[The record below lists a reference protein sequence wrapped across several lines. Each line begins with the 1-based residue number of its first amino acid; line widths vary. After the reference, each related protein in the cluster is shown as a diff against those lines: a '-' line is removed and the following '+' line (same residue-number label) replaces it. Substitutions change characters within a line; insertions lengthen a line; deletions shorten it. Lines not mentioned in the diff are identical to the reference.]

1 MTTEARDNLPARE
14 PFEGISGFLHF
25 AGFRYWTASLLPA
38 LVGTTLPFWLRPP
51 GFSFR
56 WLGAIEFLFATV
68 LFHAGFS
75 FLQARFEDRA
85 TTKWPKSRL
94 LMYAGICI
102 VLACLL
108 GLHLN
113 SGLRLKKFVYENIFI
128 IYGLSAIV
136 VGLLYVAPPVKFC
149 RQVGGEIIISYSLGL
164 IPVLGAYIV
173 QAGDITR
180 TVYLASLPL
189 VVVTGLWV
197 WTDEL
202 ASRIDDENVGR
213 ETMVILFGPRFSGR
227 FVVLALSMLLYATL
241 LLAVFTASLT
251 PLTLIALLLVGLVWK
266 VVAVSWNEY
275 MSSERMLDVRKNAF
289 MLHLATCSIIAA
301 SSLFAQFT

>member
-1 MTTEARDNLPARE
+1 MTKAARDNLPARE
-14 PFEGISGFLHF
+14 PFEGISEFLHF

-75 FLQARFEDRA
+75 FLQAWFQDRA
-85 TTKWPKSRL
+85 TTRWPKSRL
-94 LMYAGICI
+94 LRYAGMCI

-113 SGLRLKKFVYENIFI
+113 SDLHLKKYVYQNIFI
-128 IYGLSAIV
+128 IYGIAVIF
-136 VGLLYVAPPVKFC
+136 VGVLYVAPPFNFW
-149 RQVGGEIIISYSLGL
+149 RQIGGEIIISYSLGL

-189 VVVTGLWV
+189 MVVTGLWV

-213 ETMVILFGPRFSGR
+213 KTMVIEFGPRFSGR

-251 PLTLIALLLVGLVWK
+251 PLTLIALLLVGLMWK
-266 VVAVSWNEY
+266 IVTVSWNEY
-275 MSSERMLDVRKNAF
+275 SCSERMLAVRKNAF

-301 SSLFAQFT
+301 SSLLAQLI

>member
-1 MTTEARDNLPARE
+1 M
-14 PFEGISGFLHF
+14 
-25 AGFRYWTASLLPA
+25 
-38 LVGTTLPFWLRPP
+38 
-51 GFSFR
+51 
-56 WLGAIEFLFATV
+56 
-68 LFHAGFS
+68 
-75 FLQARFEDRA
+75 
-85 TTKWPKSRL
+85 
-94 LMYAGICI
+94 CI

-113 SGLRLKKFVYENIFI
+113 SGLHLNKYVHQNIFI
-128 IYGLSAIV
+128 IYGISVIF
-136 VGLLYVAPPVKFC
+136 VGVLYVAPPFNFW

-189 VVVTGLWV
+189 MVVTGLWV

-213 ETMVILFGPRFSGR
+213 KTMVILFGPRFSGR

-251 PLTLIALLLVGLVWK
+251 PLTLIALLLVGLTWK
-266 VVAVSWNEY
+266 IVAVSWNEY
-275 MSSERMLDVRKNAF
+275 SCSERMLAVRKNAF
-289 MLHLATCSIIAA
+289 MLHLTTCSIIAV
-301 SSLFAQFT
+301 SSLATLLI

>member
-1 MTTEARDNLPARE
+1 M
-14 PFEGISGFLHF
+14 
-25 AGFRYWTASLLPA
+25 
-38 LVGTTLPFWLRPP
+38 
-51 GFSFR
+51 
-56 WLGAIEFLFATV
+56 
-68 LFHAGFS
+68 
-75 FLQARFEDRA
+75 
-85 TTKWPKSRL
+85 
-94 LMYAGICI
+94 CI
-102 VLACLL
+102 VLVCLL

-113 SGLRLKKFVYENIFI
+113 SGLRLNKFVHENIFI
-128 IYGLSAIV
+128 IYGISVIF
-136 VGLLYVAPPVKFC
+136 VGVLYVAPPFNFW

-189 VVVTGLWV
+189 MVVTGLWV

-213 ETMVILFGPRFSGR
+213 KTMVILFGPRFSGR

-251 PLTLIALLLVGLVWK
+251 PLTLIALLLVRLVWRI
-266 VVAVSWNEY
+266 VAVSWNEY
-275 MSSERMLDVRKNAF
+275 MCSERMLAVRKNAF
-289 MLHLATCSIIAA
+289 MLHLTTCSIIAA
-301 SSLFAQFT
+301 SSLATLLI